1 MFWSHL
7 SFVVFNLFCPSL
19 FSFISSID
27 DLSSVANC
35 TCPSLHKLFIH
46 TLFPLFYPH
55 VNNFGSVNG
64 HLLHRQTSPDH
75 GSHQQQPTK
84 STTSIRLTSNGSSMT
99 SFIQQLRRPAAAEPR
114 LRDRQVPRHFLHHTR
129 SSLAARRPANID
141 LHATKA
147 RRRSPAALG
156 STALDGFVRHR
167 RTLLTIRLK
176 IETVLV
182 RTIEQP
188 R

>member
-64 HLLHRQTSPDH
+64 HPLHRQTSPDH

-114 LRDRQVPRHFLHHTR
+114 LQDEPNSTGRCLDT
-129 SSLAARRPANID
+129 SSTTHDCP
-141 LHATKA
+141 
-147 RRRSPAALG
+147 
-156 STALDGFVRHR
+156 
-167 RTLLTIRLK
+167 
-176 IETVLV
+176 
-182 RTIEQP
+182 
-188 R
+188 